1 MENKTLNDTLG
12 ISNLD
17 PVNIGTD
24 LPAITEPLEG
34 ELVEA
39 EIIDPH
45 DTIDED
51 FDKARS
57 VITDVLDKSQAA
69 LDGIIDLATL
79 SQNPRSFEVVAT
91 LINSVTSA
99 SKDLLELSKKRQE
112 IKNAQGTPT
121 TNGGKNVNT
130 INQQNVFVGNTTDL
144 LKMIKEQKD

>member
-39 EIIDPH
+39 GIIDPH

-112 IKNAQGTPT
+112 IKNAQGTST